1 LASDIGSSSWSWS
14 AASLAD
20 LRPETVTERTATDLQ
35 LTPVEHH
42 RGPGVCRNNHH
53 NDTLALP

>member
-1 LASDIGSSSWSWS
+1 M

-20 LRPETVTERTATDLQ
+20 LRPENVTERTATDLQ

-42 RGPGVCRNNHH
+42 RGPDNRHPGVCRHNNHH
-53 NDTLALP
+53 NDTLAVP